1 MWTGLSPI
9 GSNIGR
15 AFFLSVL
22 FDTTIYPWYSIR
34 ITKEKTMTTTW
45 IHKYETKTRVYT
57 YLYSYGS
64 VKPEIY
70 WRKK

>member
-9 GSNIGR
+9 GSNIGG

-34 ITKEKTMTTTW
+34 INKRRNLW
-45 IHKYETKTRVYT
+45 ANVQD
-57 YLYSYGS
+57 
-64 VKPEIY
+64 VKVL
-70 WRKK
+70 K

>member
-34 ITKEKTMTTTW
+34 INKGENYGRSNTTRDSRSSIKE
-45 IHKYETKTRVYT
+45 
-57 YLYSYGS
+57 
-64 VKPEIY
+64 
-70 WRKK
+70 